1 MLVRW
6 DPFEEM
12 NRLHDHFLG
21 GRGLA
26 KQAFQVAVDIREEAD
41 AFYVDAE
48 VPGLTA
54 DEVKVDV
61 ENKVLTLS
69 GERKVEKEET
79 EGSFRRVERQY
90 GSFTR
95 SFSLPETVDA
105 DHISADLKDGVLELR
120 LPKKEAPNAAEDFSQ
135 GVKVTLAWIHAA
147 ASSSGGAALIAARAS
162 SGLVKNFVDQQ
173 PLFELV
179 RGAGTRRWARAFR
192 AGDATQRLLVA

>member
-12 NRLHDHFLG
+12 NRLHDHFLS

-26 KQAFQVAVDIREEAD
+26 KQAFQVAVDIREEDD

-48 VPGLTA
+48 VPGLA
-54 DEVKVDV
+54 AEDVKVDV
-61 ENKVLTLS
+61 ENNVLTLS

-79 EGSFRRVERQY
+79 EGTYRRVERQY

-105 DHISADLKDGVLELR
+105 DSVSADLKDGVLELR
-120 LPKKEAPNAAEDFSQ
+120 LPKKEAPTPRKISVN
-135 GVKVTLAWIHAA
+135 KT
-147 ASSSGGAALIAARAS
+147 
-162 SGLVKNFVDQQ
+162 K
-173 PLFELV
+173 
-179 RGAGTRRWARAFR
+179 
-192 AGDATQRLLVA
+192 

>member
-12 NRLHDHFLG
+12 NRLHDHFFS

-48 VPGLTA
+48 VPGLKA
-54 DEVKVDV
+54 EDIKVDV
-61 ENKVLTLS
+61 EKNVLTLS

-79 EGSFRRVERQY
+79 KDKYRRIERQY

-95 SFSLPETVDA
+95 SFSLPENVDT
-105 DHISADLKDGVLELR
+105 DSISADLKNGVLELR
-120 LPKKEAPNAAEDFSQ
+120 LPKREVPTPKSISVNV
-135 GVKVTLAWIHAA
+135 G
-147 ASSSGGAALIAARAS
+147 
-162 SGLVKNFVDQQ
+162 
-173 PLFELV
+173 
-179 RGAGTRRWARAFR
+179 
-192 AGDATQRLLVA
+192 QR

>member
-12 NRLHDHFLG
+12 NRLQDRFLS

-48 VPGLTA
+48 VPGLA
-54 DEVKVDV
+54 AEDVKVDV
-61 ENKVLTLS
+61 ENNVLTLS

-79 EGSFRRVERQY
+79 EGTYRRVERQY

-105 DHISADLKDGVLELR
+105 DNVSADLKDGVLELR
-120 LPKKEAPNAAEDFSQ
+120 LPKKEAPTPRKIS
-135 GVKVTLAWIHAA
+135 VK
-147 ASSSGGAALIAARAS
+147 
-162 SGLVKNFVDQQ
+162 KKK
-173 PLFELV
+173 
-179 RGAGTRRWARAFR
+179 
-192 AGDATQRLLVA
+192 